1 MTSQQIAELARKR
14 QPMPDGLSLSEM
26 KLFTVLENIY
36 VLYSADYITQ
46 DEAKKR
52 KSAAIRTFESESFD
66 DKVYKETSR
75 RTAEIQRLFAG
86 VPKENQC
93 PVCIKAMQIFTGIIQ
108 TAGDLPPSEYKK
120 KITEAALK

>member
-1 MTSQQIAELARKR
+1 MTSQQISELARKR
-14 QPMPDGLSLSEM
+14 QPMPDGLSLSEN

-36 VLYSADYITQ
+36 ALYSADYITQ

-52 KSAAIRTFESESFD
+52 KSAAIRAFESESLD
-66 DKVYKETSR
+66 EKVHKETSR
-75 RTAEIQRLFAG
+75 RRAEIQRLFTG

-108 TAGDLPPSEYKK
+108 TANDLPPSEYRK
-120 KITEAALK
+120 ES

>member
-1 MTSQQIAELARKR
+1 MTSQQISELARTRKH
-14 QPMPDGLSLSEM
+14 MPDGLSLSEM

-36 VLYSADYITQ
+36 ALYSADYITQ

-52 KSAAIRTFESESFD
+52 KSAAIRAFESESLD
-66 DKVYKETSR
+66 EKVHRETSR
-75 RTAEIQRLFAG
+75 RTAEIQRLFVG

-108 TAGDLPPSEYKK
+108 TASDLLPSEYRKEGEK
-120 KITEAALK
+120 C